1 MNSTLFHNKVYRN
14 RYLFFILP
22 LLKLFFV
29 IAVSELFVRIT
40 KDWMV
45 LEVHWSNA
53 CLFCSPWKFE
63 QIAIGFLSLMLRDDQ
78 PLPSSAVLFFIE
90 SLNHDSLLVRNVRL
104 CVHFVKII
112 LQNISVKAKQKLVSS
127 CFVLFIAQ
135 GAISAVSGIL
145 KQLKRPHKKVAVNPY
160 DISEL
165 KTSLQSCE
173 YTNCTVRSEYTAG
186 SQPKC
191 LLLPSV
197 LLQPGQR

>member
-1 MNSTLFHNKVYRN
+1 M
-14 RYLFFILP
+14 
-22 LLKLFFV
+22 
-29 IAVSELFVRIT
+29 
-40 KDWMV
+40 
-45 LEVHWSNA
+45 EVHWSHA
-53 CLFCSPWKFE
+53 GLFCRPWKFE

-104 CVHFVKII
+104 FKII
-112 LQNISVKAKQKLVSS
+112 LQNTSVKGKQKKKHVSS
-127 CFVLFIAQ
+127 SCVLFIDQ

-173 YTNCTVRSEYTAG
+173 YT
-186 SQPKC
+186 
-191 LLLPSV
+191 
-197 LLQPGQR
+197 